1 MKQKNNKYVITAI
14 VGLSAA
20 FMMQMLWIVGGFQ
33 YTISKI
39 KSDVNEKLEQALF
52 TEAEQR
58 ACLYL
63 KSIAVSPS
71 NSDKP
76 DITYFETELNKETK
90 SNISLPKLKAILDK
104 SLPSDY
110 SIILYNNGKEHY
122 YGGDNRAIQLS
133 VKSAVFYTRTDQS
146 QAIQIELT
154 NPYSIFFEE
163 LGLLALASFLMLII
177 TLLCI
182 FKQVGIIRWQQNNA
196 KMKKIMTYSM
206 IHDIKTP
213 LSTIRL
219 GLGALDHEKIVN
231 DPEKRTKYLQVISTE
246 TQHAYSL
253 INRILT
259 ISKSQAGKLELRKVQ
274 VDMTNMLSKME
285 ENFKVNRLK
294 NVSFENHINCQYA
307 FADEEYL
314 KEIFYNLIDNSIKY
328 SDGDV
333 TIRISTD
340 KVDKGVS
347 IRVRD
352 NGIGISKADQ
362 KVIFD
367 KYERASAAKR
377 TFKKNGAPGFGLGLT
392 YVFQVIDAH
401 EGMIGV
407 ESELGK
413 YTEFSIFLPD
423 QKTSSGGGREDE
435 ELATLNQLETD
446 ASDSLDT
453 NERI

>member
-1 MKQKNNKYVITAI
+1 MKQKNNKYVIIAI

-246 TQHAYSL
+246 TQHAYCL

-259 ISKSQAGKLELRKVQ
+259 ISKSQAGKLELKKVQ
-274 VDMTNMLSKME
+274 VDMTSMLSKME

-347 IRVRD
+347 IRVKD

-377 TFKKNGAPGFGLGLT
+377 TFKKKGAPGFGLGLT

-423 QKTSSGGGREDE
+423 QKTSSGGGDE
-435 ELATLNQLETD
+435 ELATLCQLETD
-446 ASDSLDT
+446 ASDSLDAD
-453 NERI
+453 ERV

>member
-219 GLGALDHEKIVN
+219 GLGALDHERIAN
-231 DPEKRTKYLQVISTE
+231 DSEKRTKYLQVISTE

-259 ISKSQAGKLELRKVQ
+259 ISKSQAGKLELKKVQ
-274 VDMTNMLSKME
+274 VDMTSMLSKME

-377 TFKKNGAPGFGLGLT
+377 TFKKKGAPGFGLGLT

-423 QKTSSGGGREDE
+423 QKTSSGGGDE
-435 ELATLNQLETD
+435 ELASFNQLETD
-446 ASDSLDT
+446 ASDSLDA
-453 NERI
+453 NERV

>member
-163 LGLLALASFLMLII
+163 LGLLALASFLMLTI

-219 GLGALDHEKIVN
+219 GLGALDHERIAN
-231 DPEKRTKYLQVISTE
+231 DSEKRTKYLQVISTE

-259 ISKSQAGKLELRKVQ
+259 ISKSQAGKLELKKVQ
-274 VDMTNMLSKME
+274 VDMTSMLSKME

-377 TFKKNGAPGFGLGLT
+377 TFKKKGAPGFGLGLT

-407 ESELGK
+407 ESELGR

-423 QKTSSGGGREDE
+423 QKT
-435 ELATLNQLETD
+435 
-446 ASDSLDT
+446 DSLDA
-453 NERI
+453 NERV

>member
-133 VKSAVFYTRTDQS
+133 VKSAVFYTRTDHS

-219 GLGALDHEKIVN
+219 GLGALDHERIAN
-231 DPEKRTKYLQVISTE
+231 DSEKRTKYLQVISTE

-274 VDMTNMLSKME
+274 VDMTSMLSKME

-294 NVSFENHINCQYA
+294 NVAFENYINCQYA

-377 TFKKNGAPGFGLGLT
+377 TFKKKGAPGFGLGLT

-413 YTEFSIFLPD
+413 YAEFSIFLPD
-423 QKTSSGGGREDE
+423 QKT
-435 ELATLNQLETD
+435 
-446 ASDSLDT
+446 DSLDA
-453 NERI
+453 NERV

>member
-219 GLGALDHEKIVN
+219 GLGALDHERIAN
-231 DPEKRTKYLQVISTE
+231 DSEKRTKYLQVISTE

-259 ISKSQAGKLELRKVQ
+259 ISKSQAGKLELKKVQ
-274 VDMTNMLSKME
+274 VDMTSMLSKME

-377 TFKKNGAPGFGLGLT
+377 TFKKKGTPGFGLGLT

-407 ESELGK
+407 ESELGR

-423 QKTSSGGGREDE
+423 QKT
-435 ELATLNQLETD
+435 
-446 ASDSLDT
+446 DSLDA
-453 NERI
+453 NERV

>member
-1 MKQKNNKYVITAI
+1 MKQKKNKYVIIAI

-163 LGLLALASFLMLII
+163 LGLLALASFLMLTI

-219 GLGALDHEKIVN
+219 GLGALDHERIAN
-231 DPEKRTKYLQVISTE
+231 DSEKRTKYLQVISTE

-259 ISKSQAGKLELRKVQ
+259 ISKSQAGKLELKKVQ
-274 VDMTNMLSKME
+274 VDMTSMLSKME
-285 ENFKVNRLK
+285 ENFRVNRLK

-347 IRVRD
+347 IRVKD

-377 TFKKNGAPGFGLGLT
+377 TFKKKGAPGFGLGLT

-423 QKTSSGGGREDE
+423 QKTSSGGGDE
-435 ELATLNQLETD
+435 ELATLCQLETD
-446 ASDSLDT
+446 ASDSLDAD
-453 NERI
+453 ERV

>member
-1 MKQKNNKYVITAI
+1 MKQKNNKYVIIAI

-219 GLGALDHEKIVN
+219 GLGALDHERIAN
-231 DPEKRTKYLQVISTE
+231 DSEKRTKYLQVISTE

-259 ISKSQAGKLELRKVQ
+259 ISKSQAGKLELKKVQ
-274 VDMTNMLSKME
+274 VDMTSMLSKME

-294 NVSFENHINCQYA
+294 NVSFENHINCLYA

-377 TFKKNGAPGFGLGLT
+377 TFKKKGAPGFGLGLT

-407 ESELGK
+407 ESELGR

-423 QKTSSGGGREDE
+423 QKT
-435 ELATLNQLETD
+435 
-446 ASDSLDT
+446 DSLDA
-453 NERI
+453 NERV

>member
-163 LGLLALASFLMLII
+163 LGLLALASFLMLTI

-259 ISKSQAGKLELRKVQ
+259 ISKSQAGKLELKKVQ
-274 VDMTNMLSKME
+274 VDMTSMLSKME
-285 ENFKVNRLK
+285 ENFRVNRLK

-407 ESELGK
+407 ESELGR

-423 QKTSSGGGREDE
+423 QKT
-435 ELATLNQLETD
+435 
-446 ASDSLDT
+446 DSLDA
-453 NERI
+453 NERV

>member
-219 GLGALDHEKIVN
+219 GLGALDHERIAN
-231 DPEKRTKYLQVISTE
+231 DSEKRTKYLQVISTE

-274 VDMTNMLSKME
+274 VDMTSMLSKME

-347 IRVRD
+347 IRVKD

-377 TFKKNGAPGFGLGLT
+377 TFKKKGAPGFGLGLT

-407 ESELGK
+407 ESELGR

-423 QKTSSGGGREDE
+423 QKT
-435 ELATLNQLETD
+435 
-446 ASDSLDT
+446 DSLDA
-453 NERI
+453 NERV

>member
-259 ISKSQAGKLELRKVQ
+259 ISKSQAGKLELKKAQ
-274 VDMTNMLSKME
+274 VDMTSMLSKME

-423 QKTSSGGGREDE
+423 QKT
-435 ELATLNQLETD
+435 
-446 ASDSLDT
+446 DSLDA
-453 NERI
+453 NERV

>member
-163 LGLLALASFLMLII
+163 LGLLALASFLMLTI

-219 GLGALDHEKIVN
+219 GLGALDHERIAN
-231 DPEKRTKYLQVISTE
+231 DSEKRTKYLQVISTE

-259 ISKSQAGKLELRKVQ
+259 ISKSQAGKLELKKVQ
-274 VDMTNMLSKME
+274 VDLTSMLSKME

-377 TFKKNGAPGFGLGLT
+377 TFKKKGAPGFGLGLT

-407 ESELGK
+407 ESELGR

-423 QKTSSGGGREDE
+423 QKT
-435 ELATLNQLETD
+435 
-446 ASDSLDT
+446 DSLDA
-453 NERI
+453 NERV

>member
-1 MKQKNNKYVITAI
+1 MKQKKNKYVIIAI

-163 LGLLALASFLMLII
+163 LGLLALASFLMLTI

-259 ISKSQAGKLELRKVQ
+259 ISKSQAGKLELKKVQ
-274 VDMTNMLSKME
+274 VDMTSMLSKME
-285 ENFKVNRLK
+285 ENFRVNRLK

-377 TFKKNGAPGFGLGLT
+377 TFKKKGAPGFGLGLT

-423 QKTSSGGGREDE
+423 QKTSSGGGDE
-435 ELATLNQLETD
+435 ELATLCQLETD
-446 ASDSLDT
+446 ASDSLDAD
-453 NERI
+453 ERV

>member
-1 MKQKNNKYVITAI
+1 MKQKKNKYVIIAI

-259 ISKSQAGKLELRKVQ
+259 ISKSQAGKLELKKVQ
-274 VDMTNMLSKME
+274 VDMTSMLSKME

-423 QKTSSGGGREDE
+423 QKT
-435 ELATLNQLETD
+435 
-446 ASDSLDT
+446 DSLDA
-453 NERI
+453 NERV

>member
-1 MKQKNNKYVITAI
+1 MKQKKNKYVIIAI

-20 FMMQMLWIVGGFQ
+20 FMMQMLWIVSGFQ

-39 KSDVNEKLEQALF
+39 KADVNEKLEQALF

-104 SLPSDY
+104 ILPSDY

-274 VDMTNMLSKME
+274 VDMTSMLSKME
-285 ENFKVNRLK
+285 ENFRVNRLK

-377 TFKKNGAPGFGLGLT
+377 TFKKKGAPGFGLGLT
-392 YVFQVIDAH
+392 YVFQVVDAH

-423 QKTSSGGGREDE
+423 QKT
-435 ELATLNQLETD
+435 
-446 ASDSLDT
+446 DSLDAD
-453 NERI
+453 ERV

>member
-1 MKQKNNKYVITAI
+1 MKQKNNKYVIIAI

-219 GLGALDHEKIVN
+219 GLGALDHERIAN
-231 DPEKRTKYLQVISTE
+231 DSEKRTKYLQVISTE

-274 VDMTNMLSKME
+274 VDMTSMLSKME

-377 TFKKNGAPGFGLGLT
+377 TFKKKGAPGFGLGLT

-407 ESELGK
+407 ESELGR

-423 QKTSSGGGREDE
+423 QKT
-435 ELATLNQLETD
+435 
-446 ASDSLDT
+446 DSLDA
-453 NERI
+453 NERV

>member
-1 MKQKNNKYVITAI
+1 
-14 VGLSAA
+14 
-20 FMMQMLWIVGGFQ
+20 
-33 YTISKI
+33 
-39 KSDVNEKLEQALF
+39 
-52 TEAEQR
+52 
-58 ACLYL
+58 
-63 KSIAVSPS
+63 
-71 NSDKP
+71 
-76 DITYFETELNKETK
+76 
-90 SNISLPKLKAILDK
+90 
-104 SLPSDY
+104 
-110 SIILYNNGKEHY
+110 
-122 YGGDNRAIQLS
+122 
-133 VKSAVFYTRTDQS
+133 
-146 QAIQIELT
+146 
-154 NPYSIFFEE
+154 
-163 LGLLALASFLMLII
+163 
-177 TLLCI
+177 
-182 FKQVGIIRWQQNNA
+182 
-196 KMKKIMTYSM
+196 M

-231 DPEKRTKYLQVISTE
+231 DPEKRAKYLQVISTE

-259 ISKSQAGKLELRKVQ
+259 ISKSQAGKLELKKVQ
-274 VDMTNMLSKME
+274 VDMTSMLSKME

-294 NVSFENHINCQYA
+294 NVSFENYINCQYA

-347 IRVRD
+347 IRVKD

-377 TFKKNGAPGFGLGLT
+377 TFKKKGAPGFGLGLT

-423 QKTSSGGGREDE
+423 QK
-435 ELATLNQLETD
+435 ETD
-446 ASDSLDT
+446 ASDSLDAD
-453 NERI
+453 ERV

>member
-133 VKSAVFYTRTDQS
+133 VKSAVVYTRTDQS

-219 GLGALDHEKIVN
+219 GLGALDHERIAN
-231 DPEKRTKYLQVISTE
+231 NPEKRTKYLQVISTE

-274 VDMTNMLSKME
+274 VDMTSMLSKME

-377 TFKKNGAPGFGLGLT
+377 TFKKNGTPGFGLGLT

-423 QKTSSGGGREDE
+423 QKT
-435 ELATLNQLETD
+435 
-446 ASDSLDT
+446 DSLDAD
-453 NERI
+453 ERV

>member
-104 SLPSDY
+104 SLPSDH

-219 GLGALDHEKIVN
+219 GLGALDHERIAN
-231 DPEKRTKYLQVISTE
+231 DSEKRTKYLQVISTE

-274 VDMTNMLSKME
+274 VDMTSMLSKME

-377 TFKKNGAPGFGLGLT
+377 TFKKKGAPGFGLGLT

-423 QKTSSGGGREDE
+423 QKTSSGGGDE
-435 ELATLNQLETD
+435 ELATLCQLETD
-446 ASDSLDT
+446 ASDSLDAD
-453 NERI
+453 ERV

>member
-274 VDMTNMLSKME
+274 VDMTSMLSKME

-377 TFKKNGAPGFGLGLT
+377 TFKKKGAPGFGLGLT

-423 QKTSSGGGREDE
+423 QKTSSGGGDE
-435 ELATLNQLETD
+435 ELATLCQLETD
-446 ASDSLDT
+446 ASDSLDAD
-453 NERI
+453 ERV

>member
-1 MKQKNNKYVITAI
+1 MHLEHLKEMKQKNNKYVITAI

-163 LGLLALASFLMLII
+163 LGLLALASFLMLTI

-259 ISKSQAGKLELRKVQ
+259 ISKSQAGKLELKKVQ
-274 VDMTNMLSKME
+274 VDMTSMLSKME
-285 ENFKVNRLK
+285 ENFRVNRLK

-423 QKTSSGGGREDE
+423 QKT
-435 ELATLNQLETD
+435 
-446 ASDSLDT
+446 DSLDA
-453 NERI
+453 NERV

>member
-1 MKQKNNKYVITAI
+1 MKQKNNKYVIIAI

-163 LGLLALASFLMLII
+163 LGLLALASFLMLTI

-274 VDMTNMLSKME
+274 VDMTSMLSKME

-407 ESELGK
+407 ESELGR

-423 QKTSSGGGREDE
+423 QKT
-435 ELATLNQLETD
+435 
-446 ASDSLDT
+446 DSLDA
-453 NERI
+453 NERV

>member
-1 MKQKNNKYVITAI
+1 MKQKKNKYVIIAI

-163 LGLLALASFLMLII
+163 LGLLALASFLMLTI

-259 ISKSQAGKLELRKVQ
+259 ISKSQAGKLELKKVQ
-274 VDMTNMLSKME
+274 VDMTSMLSKME
-285 ENFKVNRLK
+285 ENFRVNRLK

-377 TFKKNGAPGFGLGLT
+377 TFKKKGAPGFGLGLT

-407 ESELGK
+407 ESELGR

-423 QKTSSGGGREDE
+423 QKT
-435 ELATLNQLETD
+435 
-446 ASDSLDT
+446 DSLDA
-453 NERI
+453 NERV

>member
-1 MKQKNNKYVITAI
+1 MKQKNNKYVIIAI

-246 TQHAYSL
+246 TQHAYCL

-259 ISKSQAGKLELRKVQ
+259 ISKSQAGKLELKKVQ
-274 VDMTNMLSKME
+274 VDMTSMLSKME

-407 ESELGK
+407 ESELGR

-423 QKTSSGGGREDE
+423 QKT
-435 ELATLNQLETD
+435 
-446 ASDSLDT
+446 DSLDA
-453 NERI
+453 NERV

>member
-1 MKQKNNKYVITAI
+1 MHLEHLKEMKQKNNKYVITAI

-163 LGLLALASFLMLII
+163 LGLLALASFLMLTI

-259 ISKSQAGKLELRKVQ
+259 ISKSQAGKLELKKAQ
-274 VDMTNMLSKME
+274 VDMTSMLSKME

-377 TFKKNGAPGFGLGLT
+377 TFKKKGAPGFGLGLT

-423 QKTSSGGGREDE
+423 QKT
-435 ELATLNQLETD
+435 
-446 ASDSLDT
+446 DSLDA
-453 NERI
+453 NERV

>member
-90 SNISLPKLKAILDK
+90 SNISLSKLKAILDK
-104 SLPSDY
+104 SLLSDY

-163 LGLLALASFLMLII
+163 LGLLALASFLMLTI

-219 GLGALDHEKIVN
+219 GLGALDHERIAN
-231 DPEKRTKYLQVISTE
+231 DSEKRTKYLQVISTE

-259 ISKSQAGKLELRKVQ
+259 ISKSQAGKLELKKVQ
-274 VDMTNMLSKME
+274 VDMTSMLSKME

-423 QKTSSGGGREDE
+423 QKT
-435 ELATLNQLETD
+435 
-446 ASDSLDT
+446 DSLELTSGSDFKT
-453 NERI
+453 FLSFMIIADIAFLT

>member
-90 SNISLPKLKAILDK
+90 SNISLSKLKAILDK
-104 SLPSDY
+104 SLLSDY

-163 LGLLALASFLMLII
+163 LGLLALASFLMLTI

-219 GLGALDHEKIVN
+219 GLGALDHERIAN
-231 DPEKRTKYLQVISTE
+231 DSEKRTKYLQVISTE

-274 VDMTNMLSKME
+274 VDMTSMLSKME

-407 ESELGK
+407 ESELGR

-423 QKTSSGGGREDE
+423 QKT
-435 ELATLNQLETD
+435 
-446 ASDSLDT
+446 DSLDA
-453 NERI
+453 NERV

>member
-104 SLPSDY
+104 ILPSDY

-219 GLGALDHEKIVN
+219 GLGTLDHERIAN
-231 DPEKRTKYLQVISTE
+231 DSEKRTKYLQVISTE

-274 VDMTNMLSKME
+274 VDMTSMLSKME

-407 ESELGK
+407 ESELGR

-423 QKTSSGGGREDE
+423 QKT
-435 ELATLNQLETD
+435 
-446 ASDSLDT
+446 DSLDAD
-453 NERI
+453 ERV

>member
-1 MKQKNNKYVITAI
+1 MKQKNNKYVIIAI

-63 KSIAVSPS
+63 KSISVSPS

-259 ISKSQAGKLELRKVQ
+259 ISKSQAGKLELKKVQ
-274 VDMTNMLSKME
+274 VDMTSMLSKME
-285 ENFKVNRLK
+285 ENFRVNRLK

-407 ESELGK
+407 ESELGR

-423 QKTSSGGGREDE
+423 QKT
-435 ELATLNQLETD
+435 
-446 ASDSLDT
+446 DSLDA
-453 NERI
+453 NERV

>member
-163 LGLLALASFLMLII
+163 LGLLALASFLMLTI

-259 ISKSQAGKLELRKVQ
+259 ISKSQAGKLELKKVQ
-274 VDMTNMLSKME
+274 VDMTSMLSKME

-377 TFKKNGAPGFGLGLT
+377 TFKKKGAPGFGLGLT

-407 ESELGK
+407 ESELGR

-423 QKTSSGGGREDE
+423 QKT
-435 ELATLNQLETD
+435 
-446 ASDSLDT
+446 DSLDA
-453 NERI
+453 NERV

>member
-1 MKQKNNKYVITAI
+1 MKQKNNKYVIIAI

-133 VKSAVFYTRTDQS
+133 VKSAVVYTRTDQS

-259 ISKSQAGKLELRKVQ
+259 ISKSQAGKLELKKVQ
-274 VDMTNMLSKME
+274 VDMTSMLSKME

-407 ESELGK
+407 ESELGR

-423 QKTSSGGGREDE
+423 QKT
-435 ELATLNQLETD
+435 
-446 ASDSLDT
+446 DSLDA
-453 NERI
+453 NERV

>member
-63 KSIAVSPS
+63 KSIAVSPP

-90 SNISLPKLKAILDK
+90 SNISLSKLKAILDK

-163 LGLLALASFLMLII
+163 LGLLALASFLMLTI

-219 GLGALDHEKIVN
+219 GLGALDHERIAN
-231 DPEKRTKYLQVISTE
+231 DSEKRTKYLQVISTE

-274 VDMTNMLSKME
+274 VDMTSMLSKME
-285 ENFKVNRLK
+285 ENFRVNRLK
-294 NVSFENHINCQYA
+294 NVSFENYINCQYA

-347 IRVRD
+347 IRVKD

-377 TFKKNGAPGFGLGLT
+377 TFKKKGAPGFGLGLT

-407 ESELGK
+407 ESELGR

-423 QKTSSGGGREDE
+423 QKT
-435 ELATLNQLETD
+435 
-446 ASDSLDT
+446 DSLDA
-453 NERI
+453 NERV

>member
-219 GLGALDHEKIVN
+219 GLGALDHERIAN
-231 DPEKRTKYLQVISTE
+231 DSEKRTKYLQVISTE

-259 ISKSQAGKLELRKVQ
+259 ISKSQAGKLELKKVQ
-274 VDMTNMLSKME
+274 VDMTSMLSKME

-377 TFKKNGAPGFGLGLT
+377 TFKKKGAPGFGLGLT

-423 QKTSSGGGREDE
+423 QKT
-435 ELATLNQLETD
+435 
-446 ASDSLDT
+446 DSLDA
-453 NERI
+453 NERV

>member
-219 GLGALDHEKIVN
+219 GLGALDHERIAN
-231 DPEKRTKYLQVISTE
+231 DSEKRTKYLQVISTE

-259 ISKSQAGKLELRKVQ
+259 ISKSQAGKLELKKVQ
-274 VDMTNMLSKME
+274 VDMTSMLSKME

-377 TFKKNGAPGFGLGLT
+377 TFKKKGAPGFGLGLT

-423 QKTSSGGGREDE
+423 QKTSSGGGG
-435 ELATLNQLETD
+435 
-446 ASDSLDT
+446 
-453 NERI
+453 

>member
-163 LGLLALASFLMLII
+163 LGLLALASFLMLTI

-259 ISKSQAGKLELRKVQ
+259 ISKSQAGKLELKKAQ
-274 VDMTNMLSKME
+274 VDMTSMLSKME

-407 ESELGK
+407 ESELGR

-423 QKTSSGGGREDE
+423 QKT
-435 ELATLNQLETD
+435 
-446 ASDSLDT
+446 DSLDA
-453 NERI
+453 NERV

>member
-1 MKQKNNKYVITAI
+1 MKQKNNKYVIIAI

-259 ISKSQAGKLELRKVQ
+259 ISKSQAGKLELKKVQ
-274 VDMTNMLSKME
+274 VNMTSMLSKME

-294 NVSFENHINCQYA
+294 NVSFENYINCQYA

-347 IRVRD
+347 IRVKD

-377 TFKKNGAPGFGLGLT
+377 TFKKKGAPGFGLGLT

-407 ESELGK
+407 ESELGR

-423 QKTSSGGGREDE
+423 QKT
-435 ELATLNQLETD
+435 
-446 ASDSLDT
+446 DSLDA
-453 NERI
+453 NERV

>member
-1 MKQKNNKYVITAI
+1 MKQKNNKYVIIAI

-163 LGLLALASFLMLII
+163 LGLLALASFLMLTI

-274 VDMTNMLSKME
+274 VDMTSMLSKME

-377 TFKKNGAPGFGLGLT
+377 TFKKKGAPGFGLGLT
-392 YVFQVIDAH
+392 YVFQVVDAH

-407 ESELGK
+407 ESELGR

-423 QKTSSGGGREDE
+423 QKT
-435 ELATLNQLETD
+435 
-446 ASDSLDT
+446 DSLDA
-453 NERI
+453 NERV

>member
-1 MKQKNNKYVITAI
+1 MKQKKNKYVIIAI

-163 LGLLALASFLMLII
+163 LGLLALASFLMLAI

-219 GLGALDHEKIVN
+219 GLGALDHERIAN
-231 DPEKRTKYLQVISTE
+231 DSEKRTKYLQVISTE

-259 ISKSQAGKLELRKVQ
+259 ISKSQAGKLELKKVQ
-274 VDMTNMLSKME
+274 VDMTSMLSKME

-407 ESELGK
+407 ESELGR

-423 QKTSSGGGREDE
+423 QKTSSGGGDE
-435 ELATLNQLETD
+435 ELATLCQLETD
-446 ASDSLDT
+446 ASDSLDAD
-453 NERI
+453 ERV

>member
-133 VKSAVFYTRTDQS
+133 VKSAVSYTRTDQS

-219 GLGALDHEKIVN
+219 GLGALDHERIAN
-231 DPEKRTKYLQVISTE
+231 DSEKRTKYLQVISTE

-259 ISKSQAGKLELRKVQ
+259 ISKSQAGKLELKKVQ
-274 VDMTNMLSKME
+274 VDMTSMLSKME

-377 TFKKNGAPGFGLGLT
+377 TFKKKGAPGFGLGLT

-407 ESELGK
+407 ESELGR

-423 QKTSSGGGREDE
+423 QKT
-435 ELATLNQLETD
+435 
-446 ASDSLDT
+446 DSLDA
-453 NERI
+453 NERV